1 MNLYICIFLSFIF
14 TVLILQYFFKS
25 SKENLTNEGD
35 AKSKTIA
42 QEKEEKKEEEDA
54 ISSLNSSINFNKQDI
69 GKLLTKNT
77 NLNDQLDKLVKKI
90 DCITAG
96 NDSHSN
102 AIKSKSAQLK
112 KQKNAVTNLPTNF
125 SPS

>member
-35 AKSKTIA
+35 AKSKTIV

-54 ISSLNSSINFNKQDI
+54 ISSLNSSINLNKQI
-69 GKLLTKNT
+69 
-77 NLNDQLDKLVKKI
+77 
-90 DCITAG
+90 
-96 NDSHSN
+96 H
-102 AIKSKSAQLK
+102 
-112 KQKNAVTNLPTNF
+112 F
-125 SPS
+125 